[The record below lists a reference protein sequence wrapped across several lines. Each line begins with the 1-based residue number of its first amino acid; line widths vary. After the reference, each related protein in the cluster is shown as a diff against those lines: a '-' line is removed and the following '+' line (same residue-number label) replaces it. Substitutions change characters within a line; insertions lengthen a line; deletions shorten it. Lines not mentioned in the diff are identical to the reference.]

1 MGKIIGIDL
10 GTTNS
15 VVAVME
21 GGEPTVIASAEG
33 GRTVPSV
40 VAFTKT
46 GERLVGQLA
55 KRQAV
60 TNPANT
66 VYSIKRFMGRRWDD
80 PEVKRSGKLVP
91 YGVEKDPKSDGVAVK
106 LADGKVYTPPEI
118 SAMILQKLKTDAE
131 AYLGE
136 KITEAVIT
144 VPAYF
149 DDTQRQATKDA
160 GRIAGLDVKRII
172 NEPTA
177 SALAY
182 GLDKKGDEKIAVYDL
197 GGGTFDISIL
207 ELGEGVFEVK
217 ATNGDTHLGGDDFD
231 QRVIDWLLAEFKK
244 DQGIDLAKDQQALQ
258 RLKEAA
264 EKAKIELS
272 STATTEIN
280 LPYITADATGP
291 KHLVVSLTRA
301 KLEDLVADLV
311 EKTEGPVKA
320 ALKDAGLK
328 PGEIDEVILVG
339 GMTRMPAVVEA
350 VKAMFGGKEPHKGV
364 NPDEV
369 VAIGAAIQAGVLAGD
384 VKDVLLLDVTP
395 LSLGIET
402 LGGVMT
408 KLIERNTTIPTSKS
422 QVFST
427 ASDSQSQVEIHV
439 LQGERDFA
447 QRQQDAGPVHPRRDP
462 AGPAWRAADR
472 GHVRHRRQRHPRR
485 QGQGPGDRQGAA
497 GPHHGLV
504 DARQERRGP
513 DGPRRPGARRGGRQA
528 ARGGRDP
535 QPGGGPDLPGRAD
548 AQGPGRQ
555 GVVRGQARGRE
566 RRVVA
571 ARGTQGLR
579 HGDRPDRDDRPG
591 RDAPAGLDRG
601 LPGLGGR
608 AGRRTA
614 RRTATART
622 APAATPPRALPRA
635 TPRPRARRR
644 SKASSRRSRPL
655 GVRLQHHV
663 PGDGPD
669 RFAGPGRSVPGAR
682 SVPAPFRAW
691 RPFRPP
697 RAGPASSRPHAARS
711 RTWHDGAASPRAPR
725 ARRRPRRS
733 RGR

>member
-66 VYSIKRFMGRRWDD
+66 IYSIKRFMGRRWDD
-80 PEVKRSGKLVP
+80 SETKRAKELVS
-91 YGVEKDPKSDGVAVK
+91 YVVEKDAKSDGVVVK
-106 LADGKVYTPPEI
+106 VGDRTYTPPEI
-118 SAMILQKLKTDAE
+118 SAMVLQKLKADAE
-131 AYLGE
+131 AYLGD
-136 KITEAVIT
+136 KVTEAVIT

-160 GRIAGLDVKRII
+160 GRIAGLEVRRII

-182 GLDKKGDEKIAVYDL
+182 GLDKKHDEKIAVYDL

-231 QRVIDWLLAEFKK
+231 QRVIEWLLAEFKK
-244 DQGIDLAKDQQALQ
+244 DQGIDLSKDPQALQ

-272 STATTEIN
+272 STASTEIN
-280 LPYITADATGP
+280 LPYITADASGP
-291 KHLVVSLTRA
+291 KHLVVNLTRA
-301 KLEDLVADLV
+301 KLEDLVRDLV
-311 EKTEGPVKA
+311 EKTRKPVEA

-328 PGEIDEVILVG
+328 AGDIDEVILVG
-339 GMTRMPAVVEA
+339 GMTRMPAVVDA
-350 VKAMFGGKEPHKGV
+350 VKAMFNGKEPHKGV

-369 VAIGAAIQAGVLAGD
+369 VGIGAAIQAGVLAGD

-408 KLIERNTTIPTSKS
+408 KLIDRNTTIPTSKS

-427 ASDSQSQVEIHV
+427 ASDNQGQVEIHV
-439 LQGERDFA
+439 LQGEREFA
-447 QRQQDAGPVHPRRDP
+447 ADNKTLGRFILDGIPPAPRGVPQIEVTFDIDANGILDVKAKDRATSKEQQVRITASSMLSKDDVDKMVREASEHADEDRQRREEVETRNQAEQLTYQAERTLKDLGDKVSSEDKAAVENGVASLREALKGSDIGAITSGATALAETLSRVSTAAYQAAASESGSNGSGDGTGPEAGDAGEAEP
-462 AGPAWRAADR
+462 AGA
-472 GHVRHRRQRHPRR
+472 
-485 QGQGPGDRQGAA
+485 
-497 GPHHGLV
+497 
-504 DARQERRGP
+504 
-513 DGPRRPGARRGGRQA
+513 
-528 ARGGRDP
+528 
-535 QPGGGPDLPGRAD
+535 
-548 AQGPGRQ
+548 
-555 GVVRGQARGRE
+555 
-566 RRVVA
+566 
-571 ARGTQGLR
+571 
-579 HGDRPDRDDRPG
+579 
-591 RDAPAGLDRG
+591 
-601 LPGLGGR
+601 
-608 AGRRTA
+608 
-614 RRTATART
+614 
-622 APAATPPRALPRA
+622 
-635 TPRPRARRR
+635 
-644 SKASSRRSRPL
+644 
-655 GVRLQHHV
+655 
-663 PGDGPD
+663 
-669 RFAGPGRSVPGAR
+669 GAR
-682 SVPAPFRAW
+682 SGGSGGSDDDTVEGEFKEV
-691 RPFRPP
+691 
-697 RAGPASSRPHAARS
+697 
-711 RTWHDGAASPRAPR
+711 
-725 ARRRPRRS
+725 
-733 RGR
+733 